1 MSIAHMAKDHFSY
14 PPGSVYNDAV
24 VKISAPDILTRIMS
38 SEHKDPNQS
47 IDIRTTAVGMVR
59 QATWIGLAANIAL
72 SGMKFMA
79 GLFGHSQALVA
90 DAVHSLTDTTTD
102 LAVIIGS
109 YYWAR
114 PPDEDH
120 PYGHQRVE
128 TIVTLFVG
136 FVLGAAGLMVGW
148 EALNA
153 LREEPPRQPKSIAL
167 VVAAIS
173 IVCKEV
179 LYRWTAAVSRRIM
192 SPALA
197 ANAWHHRTDA
207 ISSLPVFLAVG
218 GAMLF
223 PQWALLDLVGAVV
236 VAIFI
241 LHAAFKIIWPGLKE
255 LVDAGAPEEIC
266 REIIA
271 LAHGN
276 THVKQVHGIRT
287 RYVSTRILVD
297 LHVVIDGNLS
307 VRVGHD
313 IAEDVKERILH
324 NGPEVIDVIVHIEP
338 EEVALP
344 DEACLP

>member
-1 MSIAHMAKDHFSY
+1 MAAEQNHQ
-14 PPGSVYNDAV
+14 N
-24 VKISAPDILTRIMS
+24 T
-38 SEHKDPNQS
+38 SEQPAKSTVDK
-47 IDIRTTAVGMVR
+47 VR
-59 QATWIGLAANIAL
+59 QVTWLGLGANITL
-72 SGMKFMA
+72 SIIKFVA
-79 GLFGHSQALVA
+79 GLIGFSQALVA

-136 FVLGAAGLMVGW
+136 FVLGGAGLMVGW
-148 EALNA
+148 EALTA
-153 LREEPPRQPKSIAL
+153 LKGEPPKQPKAVAL
-167 VVAAIS
+167 GVAAVS
-173 IVCKEV
+173 IVCKEA
-179 LYRWTAAVSRRIM
+179 LYRWTADVSRRIK

-223 PQWALLDLVGAVV
+223 PEWALLDLVGAIV

-241 LHAAFKIIWPGLKE
+241 LHAAFKIIWPGLRE

-266 REIIA
+266 HEIIA

-276 THVKQVHGIRT
+276 RHVKQVHGIRT

-297 LHVVIDGNLS
+297 LHVVVDGSLT
-307 VRVGHD
+307 VKVGHD
-313 IAEDVKERILH
+313 IAEDVKERILQ
-324 NGPEVIDVIVHIEP
+324 NGPEVIDVVVHIEP
-338 EEVALP
+338 EDVALS

>member
-1 MSIAHMAKDHFSY
+1 MPSAQKNPDQLKADTPIAVAK
-14 PPGSVYNDAV
+14 
-24 VKISAPDILTRIMS
+24 
-38 SEHKDPNQS
+38 
-47 IDIRTTAVGMVR
+47 VR
-59 QATWIGLAANIAL
+59 QVTWIGLGANIAL
-72 SGMKFMA
+72 SVMKFVA

-148 EALNA
+148 EALSA
-153 LREEPPRQPKSIAL
+153 LQGEPPKQPKAVAL

-173 IVCKEV
+173 IACKEA
-179 LYRWTAAVSRRIM
+179 LYRWTSAFSRRIK

-241 LHAAFKIIWPGLKE
+241 LHAAFKIIWPGLRE

-297 LHVVIDGNLS
+297 LHVVVDGSLS
-307 VRVGHD
+307 VKVGHD
-313 IAEDVKERILH
+313 IAEDVKERILQ
-324 NGPEVIDVIVHIEP
+324 NGPEVIDVVVHIEP

>member
-1 MSIAHMAKDHFSY
+1 
-14 PPGSVYNDAV
+14 
-24 VKISAPDILTRIMS
+24 
-38 SEHKDPNQS
+38 
-47 IDIRTTAVGMVR
+47 
-59 QATWIGLAANIAL
+59 
-72 SGMKFMA
+72 
-79 GLFGHSQALVA
+79 
-90 DAVHSLTDTTTD
+90 
-102 LAVIIGS
+102 
-109 YYWAR
+109 
-114 PPDEDH
+114 
-120 PYGHQRVE
+120 
-128 TIVTLFVG
+128 
-136 FVLGAAGLMVGW
+136 MVGW

-153 LREEPPRQPKSIAL
+153 LQGKPPKQPKAVAL

-173 IVCKEV
+173 IICKEV
-179 LYRWTAAVSRRIM
+179 LYRWAAAVSRRIK

-255 LVDAGAPEEIC
+255 LVDAGAPEAIC

-276 THVKQVHGIRT
+276 PQVKQVHGIRT

-297 LHVVIDGNLS
+297 LHVVVDGSLS
-307 VRVGHD
+307 VKVGHD
-313 IAEDVKERILH
+313 IAEDVKERILQ

-338 EEVALP
+338 EEAALP
-344 DEACLP
+344 DEACLS

>member
-1 MSIAHMAKDHFSY
+1 MESDQNKSMPSHQPAAR
-14 PPGSVYNDAV
+14 AV
-24 VKISAPDILTRIMS
+24 
-38 SEHKDPNQS
+38 HK
-47 IDIRTTAVGMVR
+47 VR
-59 QATWIGLAANIAL
+59 QVTWLGLGANIVL
-72 SGMKFMA
+72 SVIKFLA
-79 GLFGHSQALVA
+79 GVIGRSQALVA

-109 YYWAR
+109 YYWER

-120 PYGHQRVE
+120 PYGHHRVE
-128 TIVTLFVG
+128 TIITLFVG
-136 FVLGAAGLMVGW
+136 FVLGGAGVMVGW
-148 EALNA
+148 EALRD
-153 LREEPPRQPKSIAL
+153 LQGGPPQQPKPVAL

-173 IVCKEV
+173 IIGKEV

-241 LHAAFKIIWPGLKE
+241 LYAAFRIIWPGLRE
-255 LVDAGAPEEIC
+255 LVDAGAPTEIC

-271 LAHGN
+271 LAQGN
-276 THVKQVHGIRT
+276 HQVKQVHGIRT
-287 RYVSTRILVD
+287 RYVGSRILVD
-297 LHVVIDGNLS
+297 LHVVVDGNLS
-307 VRVGHD
+307 VKIGHD
-313 IAEDVKERILH
+313 IAEDVKERILQ
-324 NGPEVIDVIVHIEP
+324 NGPAVIDVIVHVEP

-344 DEACLP
+344 DEDCLP

>member
-1 MSIAHMAKDHFSY
+1 L
-14 PPGSVYNDAV
+14 G
-24 VKISAPDILTRIMS
+24 
-38 SEHKDPNQS
+38 
-47 IDIRTTAVGMVR
+47 
-59 QATWIGLAANIAL
+59 ANIAL
-72 SGMKFMA
+72 SVIKFVA
-79 GLFGHSQALVA
+79 GLFGHSQALIA

-120 PYGHQRVE
+120 PYGHRRVE

-136 FVLGAAGLMVGW
+136 FVLGGAGLMVGW
-148 EALNA
+148 EALSA
-153 LREEPPRQPKSIAL
+153 LQGEPPRQPKTIAL
-167 VVAAIS
+167 IVAAVSMICKELLYRWSAAIS
-173 IVCKEV
+173 H
-179 LYRWTAAVSRRIM
+179 RIM

-223 PQWALLDLVGAVV
+223 PKWALLDRVGAVV

-241 LHAAFKIIWPGLKE
+241 LHAAFKIIGPGLKE
-255 LVDAGAPEEIC
+255 LVDAGAPEEVC

-276 THVKQVHGIRT
+276 VHVKQVHGIRT
-287 RYVSTRILVD
+287 RYVSAKILVD
-297 LHVVIDGNLS
+297 LHVVVDGRLS
-307 VRVGHD
+307 VKVGHD
-313 IAEDVKERILH
+313 IAEDVKERILQ
-324 NGPEVIDVIVHIEP
+324 NGPKVIDVIVHIEP